1 MNHLLLVALTL
12 ILPISIATV
21 KADSINPAVY
31 SKESSPFGIPYS
43 EWIHKWWQWNT
54 GTPASIH
61 PRDNFTEQK
70 CTSNQNGPVWF
81 LPDILTGKEE
91 RTCTIP
97 AGKAIIV
104 PLLTGEC
111 HNDGTPPIMNDDEL
125 RKCAKEGDE
134 FGAITATFDGQ
145 KIQNLDSY
153 RTQTGF
159 YNITVVKD
167 NVFGN
172 PPGIFK
178 GNADGYF
185 VFLEPPSAGKHDLR
199 LTTSVTNPTTPTY
212 NYAAEV
218 LYHLN
223 VKENATSLD
232 NPILN
237 NKSG

>member
-1 MNHLLLVALTL
+1 
-12 ILPISIATV
+12 
-21 KADSINPAVY
+21 
-31 SKESSPFGIPYS
+31 
-43 EWIHKWWQWNT
+43 
-54 GTPASIH
+54 
-61 PRDNFTEQK
+61 
-70 CTSNQNGPVWF
+70 
-81 LPDILTGKEE
+81 
-91 RTCTIP
+91 
-97 AGKAIIV
+97 
-104 PLLTGEC
+104 
-111 HNDGTPPIMNDDEL
+111 MNDDEL

-172 PPGIFK
+172 PPSIFK

-237 NKSG
+237 KKSG